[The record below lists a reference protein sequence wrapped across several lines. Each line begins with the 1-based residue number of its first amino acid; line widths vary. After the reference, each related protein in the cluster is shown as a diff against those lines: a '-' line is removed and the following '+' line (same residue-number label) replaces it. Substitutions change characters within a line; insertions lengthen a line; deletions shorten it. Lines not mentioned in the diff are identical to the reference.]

1 MNRARLYND
10 FIDAVKGQ
18 LPEIKH
24 VDLWNRNIEFIEQE
38 DWFMPAVFLEF
49 GEIFWSASKVD
60 KDTIDYKGKGTLTIH
75 IVTPWDGSASA
86 DSPARNLLLRYFD
99 LSARIQ
105 KIMELMEG
113 EDYGGIWLNSTKT
126 NHDHADIVENIDIY
140 VVTFHRRVS
149 RIQTSPG
156 DES

>member
-49 GEIFWSASKVD
+49 GEISWSPTVVT
-60 KDTIDYKGKGTLTIH
+60 KDIVDYKGQGALSVH
-75 IVTPWDGSASA
+75 IVTTWQGSASA
-86 DSPARNLLLRYFD
+86 DSQDRNRLLEDFS
-99 LSARIQ
+99 LSAKIQ
-105 KIMELMEG
+105 AVVELLGG
-113 EDYGGIWLNSTKT
+113 EYYGGIWLTGTRT
-126 NHDHADIVENIDIY
+126 NHDHADIVENVDIY
-140 VVTFHRRVS
+140 TVKYHRRVS
-149 RIQTSPG
+149 LTQTSSG